1 MADEILRYDRIV
13 EQALR
18 SVVRTALSQVAAEGL
33 PAPHQLYITFKTQ
46 YPGVEID
53 EFLAAQYPDEMTI
66 VLQHQFWDLEVEDDR
81 FSIGLN
87 FNKQPHMLTIPF
99 RAITAF
105 ADPPVQFGLK
115 FERADEVQGTEGEK
129 AGSADTAAAEDEPA
143 AQEPAGDAEVVS
155 LDQFRKK

>member
-1 MADEILRYDRIV
+1 MGDEILRYVRIV

-18 SVVRTALSQVAAEGL
+18 GVVRTALSQVAAEGL

-66 VLQHQFWDLEVEDDR
+66 VLQHQFWDLDVQEDR

-87 FNKQPHMLTIPF
+87 FNKEPHQLTIPF
-99 RAITAF
+99 RSVTAY

-115 FERADEVQGTEGEK
+115 FERADEVQGTK
-129 AGSADTAAAEDEPA
+129 AEDAAGAESSVREDAVAEEP
-143 AQEPAGDAEVVS
+143 QGEAEVVS
-155 LDQFRKK
+155 LDKFRKK